1 MTTAGIQ
8 TKYGKAF
15 EYACVISLCEGL
27 KGHQEVTI
35 EESPQLSSARS
46 DFQSVDDE
54 MKNALVKAAD
64 AAVRVIR
71 RLEPQLWEPN
81 GNEPLNLSI
90 QPDAAGIR
98 GDVRDVLCIRKQ
110 NGWEIGLSCKH
121 NHHAVKH
128 SRLSATIDF
137 GKEWLDEPCSD
148 VYFGK
153 VVPLFNE
160 LKEYRDNSKVAG
172 KPMLWEELDDTLEAF
187 PPSVEIRFEK
197 VRGHSGDF
205 WNEEVDKMAVAAY
218 AAPETNPETDT
229 GYERISPAKNG
240 HRHEGIRREDDP
252 VVTEVTLKG
261 IDKPGDREAL
271 VTLSNGTVIKVTGY
285 QGGFIQS
292 GGVHKEFMATVDIAS
307 RLAKWLNGGE
317 L

>member
-1 MTTAGIQ
+1 MATAGIQ

-81 GNEPLNLSI
+81 GNEPLYLSI

-148 VYFGK
+148 DYFGK

-172 KPMLWEELDDTLEAF
+172 KPMLWEELDDKAERYYIPILKAF
-187 PPSVEIRFEK
+187 VEELKRI
-197 VRGHSGDF
+197 
-205 WNEEVDKMAVAAY
+205 AA
-218 AAPETNPETDT
+218 E
-229 GYERISPAKNG
+229 GGKN
-240 HRHEGIRREDDP
+240 IP
-252 VVTEVTLKG
+252 
-261 IDKPGDREAL
+261 EAL
-271 VTLSNGTVIKVTGY
+271 IRYLLGRYDFYKVITDDKNRTTRVEAINIGGTLNA
-285 QGGFIQS
+285 QS
-292 GGVHKEFMATVDIAS
+292 GYSKSIAKVPLLKMPS
-307 RLAKWLNGGE
+307 TF
-317 L
+317 